1 MIRVTGLRKHF
12 GDSHILKGI
21 DFEVPPQTVL
31 GIIGASG
38 SGKSTLLRCLNGLET
53 IDGGTIEC
61 DNVRLEAGISHA
73 DYRRR
78 VKDLRL
84 KVGTVFQHF
93 YLFPH
98 LSVLGNIVE
107 APVHVLRTPRKTAE
121 TEAYELLESVGLKT
135 AARRYPG
142 SLSGGEQQRV
152 AIARALAM
160 HPALLLLDEPTSALD
175 PRRVNSLRA
184 LLRTFVDRGHTMII
198 ISHSMGFL
206 GGGPTTFCL
215 WMEDWSS
222 NTERQNKSWSHPGT
236 RALRSFWNKLNR
248 FSLKVEAQFVRCRSE
263 SRSIYRSN
271 WSRCLTLVILVPN
284 R

>member
-1 MIRVTGLRKHF
+1 MIRVTGLRKRF
-12 GDSHILKGI
+12 GGNEILKGI

-31 GIIGASG
+31 GVMGASG

-53 IDGGTIEC
+53 INGGTIEC
-61 DNVRLEAGISHA
+61 DNVRLEADLSHA

-98 LSVLGNIVE
+98 LSVIGNIIE
-107 APVHVLRTPRKTAE
+107 APVYVLRTPKKQAE
-121 TEAYELLESVGLKT
+121 TEAYELLESVGLKQ

-175 PRRVNSLRA
+175 PRRIQSLRA

-206 GGGPTTFCL
+206 SGVADHVLFMEGGYAVEHGPTDEV
-215 WMEDWSS
+215 MKSPKD
-222 NTERQNKSWSHPGT
+222 ER
-236 RALRSFWNKLNR
+236 LRDF
-248 FSLKVEAQFVRCRSE
+248 LKQAE
-263 SRSIYRSN
+263 
-271 WSRCLTLVILVPN
+271 
-284 R
+284 

>member
-1 MIRVTGLRKHF
+1 MIRVTDLRKRF
-12 GDSHILKGI
+12 GDNEILKGI
-21 DFEVPPQTVL
+21 TFEMPPQTVL
-31 GIIGASG
+31 GVMGASG

-53 IDGGTIEC
+53 IDGGAIEC
-61 DNVRLEAGISHA
+61 NGVRLEAGLSHA
-73 DYRRR
+73 EYRRR

-98 LSVLGNIVE
+98 LSVLGNIIE
-107 APVHVLRTPRKTAE
+107 APLHVLHSPKKKAE
-121 TEAYELLESVGLKT
+121 TEAIELLESVGMKQ
-135 AARRYPG
+135 AARRFPG

-175 PRRVNSLRA
+175 PRRINSLRT

-206 GGGPTTFCL
+206 GGVSDNILFMEGGVAVEFGPTG
-215 WMEDWSS
+215 EV
-222 NTERQNKSWSHPGT
+222 
-236 RALRSFWNKLNR
+236 LNSPKDAR
-248 FSLKVEAQFVRCRSE
+248 TKDFLKQAE
-263 SRSIYRSN
+263 
-271 WSRCLTLVILVPN
+271 
-284 R
+284 

>member
-1 MIRVTGLRKHF
+1 MIRVTDLRKRF
-12 GDSHILKGI
+12 GDSEILKGI
-21 DFEVPPQTVL
+21 TFEMSPQTVL
-31 GIIGASG
+31 GVIGASG

-61 DNVRLEAGISHA
+61 DGVRLEAGLSSA
-73 DYRRR
+73 EYRRR

-98 LSVLGNIVE
+98 LSVVGNIIE
-107 APVHVLRTPRKTAE
+107 APVHVLRSAKKKAE
-121 TEAYELLESVGLKT
+121 TEAFELLESVGMKQ

-175 PRRVNSLRA
+175 PRRINSLRA

-206 GGGPTTFCL
+206 GGVSDNILFMEGGVAVEYGPTD
-215 WMEDWSS
+215 EV
-222 NTERQNKSWSHPGT
+222 
-236 RALRSFWNKLNR
+236 LNSPKDPR
-248 FSLKVEAQFVRCRSE
+248 TKDFLEQAE
-263 SRSIYRSN
+263 
-271 WSRCLTLVILVPN
+271 
-284 R
+284 

>member
-1 MIRVTGLRKHF
+1 MIRVTGLRKRF
-12 GDSHILKGI
+12 GSSEILKGI

-31 GIIGASG
+31 GVIGSSG

-53 IDGGTIEC
+53 INGGTI
-61 DNVRLEAGISHA
+61 DVDGVQLEAGLSNA

-78 VKDLRL
+78 VKDLRR

-98 LSVLGNIVE
+98 LSVMGNIME
-107 APVHVLRTPRKTAE
+107 APVHVLRTPKKTAE
-121 TEAYELLESVGLKT
+121 TEAYELLESVGLQQ

-175 PRRVNSLRA
+175 PRRVNSLRV

-206 GGGPTTFCL
+206 EGVSDNILFMEGGVAVEFGPTDEVL
-215 WMEDWSS
+215 
-222 NTERQNKSWSHPGT
+222 KSPKDART
-236 RALRSFWNKLNR
+236 KDFL
-248 FSLKVEAQFVRCRSE
+248 
-263 SRSIYRSN
+263 
-271 WSRCLTLVILVPN
+271 LTADSAD
-284 R
+284 

>member
-1 MIRVTGLRKHF
+1 MIRVTGLRKRF
-12 GDSHILKGI
+12 GSSEILKGI

-31 GIIGASG
+31 GVIGASG

-53 IDGGTIEC
+53 INGGTI
-61 DNVRLEAGISHA
+61 DVDGVRLEADLSHA

-78 VKDLRL
+78 VKDLRR

-93 YLFPH
+93 FLFPH
-98 LSVLGNIVE
+98 LSVIGNIIE
-107 APVHVLRTPRKTAE
+107 APVHVLRTPKKTAE
-121 TEAYELLESVGLKT
+121 TEAYDLLESVGLKQ

-206 GGGPTTFCL
+206 EGVSDNILFMEGGVAVEFGPTEEVF
-215 WMEDWSS
+215 
-222 NTERQNKSWSHPGT
+222 KSPQDART
-236 RALRSFWNKLNR
+236 KDFL
-248 FSLKVEAQFVRCRSE
+248 
-263 SRSIYRSN
+263 
-271 WSRCLTLVILVPN
+271 LTADSAD
-284 R
+284 

>member
-1 MIRVTGLRKHF
+1 MIRVTGLRKRF
-12 GDSHILKGI
+12 GNNEILKGI

-31 GIIGASG
+31 GVIGASG

-53 IDGGTIEC
+53 LNGGTIEC
-61 DNVRLEAGISHA
+61 DNVRLEAGLSHT

-98 LSVLGNIVE
+98 LSVIGNIIE
-107 APVHVLRTPRKTAE
+107 APVHVLRTPKKTAE
-121 TEAYELLESVGLKT
+121 TEAYELLESVGLKQ

-175 PRRVNSLRA
+175 PRRINSLRT

-206 GGGPTTFCL
+206 AGVSDNILFMEGGVAVEYGPT
-215 WMEDWSS
+215 D
-222 NTERQNKSWSHPGT
+222 KV
-236 RALRSFWNKLNR
+236 LNSPQDAR
-248 FSLKVEAQFVRCRSE
+248 TKDFL
-263 SRSIYRSN
+263 
-271 WSRCLTLVILVPN
+271 LTADLTD
-284 R
+284 

>member
-1 MIRVTGLRKHF
+1 MIRVTGLRKRF
-12 GDSHILKGI
+12 GNSEILKGI

-31 GIIGASG
+31 GVIGASG

-53 IDGGTIEC
+53 INGGTIEC
-61 DNVRLEAGISHA
+61 DNVRLEAGLSHA

-98 LSVLGNIVE
+98 LSVIGNIIE
-107 APVHVLRTPRKTAE
+107 APVHVLRTPKQTAE
-121 TEAYELLESVGLKT
+121 TEAYELLESVGLKQ

-175 PRRVNSLRA
+175 PRRINSLRA
-184 LLRTFVDRGHTMII
+184 LLRTFVDRGHTMFI

-206 GGGPTTFCL
+206 AGVSDSILFMEGGVAVEYGPTD
-215 WMEDWSS
+215 EV
-222 NTERQNKSWSHPGT
+222 
-236 RALRSFWNKLNR
+236 LNSPKDAR
-248 FSLKVEAQFVRCRSE
+248 TKDFL
-263 SRSIYRSN
+263 
-271 WSRCLTLVILVPN
+271 LTADLTD
-284 R
+284 

>member
-1 MIRVTGLRKHF
+1 MIRVTDLRKHF
-12 GDSHILKGI
+12 DDTEILKGI
-21 DFEVPPQTVL
+21 SFEVQPQTVL
-31 GIIGASG
+31 GVIGASG

-53 IDGGTIEC
+53 INGGTIEC
-61 DNVRLEAGISHA
+61 DNVRLEAGLSHA

-98 LSVLGNIVE
+98 LSVVGNIIE
-107 APVHVLRTPRKTAE
+107 APMHVLHTPKKKAE
-121 TEAYELLESVGLKT
+121 TEAYELLESVGLRQM
-135 AARRYPG
+135 ARRYPG

-175 PRRVNSLRA
+175 PRRMNSLRT

-206 GGGPTTFCL
+206 GGVSDQILYMENGVAVEYGPT
-215 WMEDWSS
+215 E
-222 NTERQNKSWSHPGT
+222 EV
-236 RALRSFWNKLNR
+236 LNSPR
-248 FSLKVEAQFVRCRSE
+248 DDRTKDFLKQAE
-263 SRSIYRSN
+263 
-271 WSRCLTLVILVPN
+271 
-284 R
+284 

>member
-1 MIRVTGLRKHF
+1 MIRVTGLRKRF
-12 GDSHILKGI
+12 GINEILKGI

-31 GIIGASG
+31 GVIGASG

-53 IDGGTIEC
+53 INGGTIEC
-61 DNVRLEAGISHA
+61 DNVRLEASLSHA

-98 LSVLGNIVE
+98 LSVIGNIIE
-107 APVHVLRTPRKTAE
+107 APVHVLHTPKKTAE
-121 TEAYELLESVGLKT
+121 AEAYELLESVGLKQT
-135 AARRYPG
+135 ARRYPG

-175 PRRVNSLRA
+175 PRRINSLRA

-198 ISHSMGFL
+198 ISHSMGFV
-206 GGGPTTFCL
+206 GGVADNVLFMEGGVAVEYGPTEEVLKSPKDSRTKDFL
-215 WMEDWSS
+215 SS
-222 NTERQNKSWSHPGT
+222 ADS
-236 RALRSFWNKLNR
+236 AD
-248 FSLKVEAQFVRCRSE
+248 
-263 SRSIYRSN
+263 
-271 WSRCLTLVILVPN
+271 
-284 R
+284 

>member
-1 MIRVTGLRKHF
+1 MIRVTGLRKRF
-12 GDSHILKGI
+12 GNSEILKGI
-21 DFEVPPQTVL
+21 DFEVPPKTVL
-31 GIIGASG
+31 GVIGASG

-53 IDGGTIEC
+53 INGGSVEC
-61 DNVRLEAGISHA
+61 DNVRIEANLSHA

-98 LSVLGNIVE
+98 LSVIGNIIE
-107 APVHVLRTPRKTAE
+107 APVHVLRTPKKKAE
-121 TEAYELLESVGLKT
+121 DEAYELLESVGLKQ

-175 PRRVNSLRA
+175 PRRISSLRA
-184 LLRTFVDRGHTMII
+184 ILRTFVDRGHTMII

-206 GGGPTTFCL
+206 AGVSDNILFMEGGHVVEFGPTDEVMQSPKDARTKDFL
-215 WMEDWSS
+215 EQA
-222 NTERQNKSWSHPGT
+222 E
-236 RALRSFWNKLNR
+236 
-248 FSLKVEAQFVRCRSE
+248 
-263 SRSIYRSN
+263 
-271 WSRCLTLVILVPN
+271 
-284 R
+284 

>member
-1 MIRVTGLRKHF
+1 MIRVTELRKRF
-12 GDSHILKGI
+12 GDNEILKGI
-21 DFEVPPQTVL
+21 SFEMPPQTVL
-31 GIIGASG
+31 GVIGASG

-61 DNVRLEAGISHA
+61 NGVRLEAGLSHTE
-73 DYRRR
+73 YRRR

-98 LSVLGNIVE
+98 LSVLGNIIE
-107 APVHVLRTPRKTAE
+107 APVHVLHSAKKKAE
-121 TEAYELLESVGLKT
+121 TEAFELLESVGMKQ
-135 AARRYPG
+135 AAGRYPG

-175 PRRVNSLRA
+175 PRRINSLRT

-206 GGGPTTFCL
+206 GGVSDNILFMEGGVAVEYGPT
-215 WMEDWSS
+215 E
-222 NTERQNKSWSHPGT
+222 EI
-236 RALRSFWNKLNR
+236 LNSPKDPR
-248 FSLKVEAQFVRCRSE
+248 TKDFLDQAE
-263 SRSIYRSN
+263 
-271 WSRCLTLVILVPN
+271 
-284 R
+284 